1 MVFTDPIY
9 GRREFFGV
17 PREQPQPVCG
27 VYTFIPGEEKA
38 VLLTGDFDQPNGLCV
53 SPDERLLYVNDTARM
68 HIRRFTFDGD
78 AVRNGTVFAV
88 VQGEGDGAPDGMK
101 IDEAGHIVCT
111 GPGGLHFFAPEGACL
126 GVLRTPARVANFTW
140 GDEDLR
146 TLYLCAGASLLS
158 VRMRIGGRG

>member
-1 MVFTDPIY
+1 
-9 GRREFFGV
+9 
-17 PREQPQPVCG
+17 
-27 VYTFIPGEEKA
+27 
-38 VLLTGDFDQPNGLCV
+38 
-53 SPDERLLYVNDTARM
+53 
-68 HIRRFTFDGD
+68 
-78 AVRNGTVFAV
+78 
-88 VQGEGDGAPDGMK
+88 MK